1 MASRAAALKSAKKK
15 SSPTIKQPVK
25 QYSVDELGHSLDE
38 YIRKVGVEA
47 ALDLGCYQS
56 LPATFAVRGAGLV
69 KIQGLLRVL
78 LAVTLGA
85 TLCFIGGILRAD
97 CLPVRFGQQWSDR
110 FTVIL
115 GRIRRLQ
122 QPVRWNQAAQSM
134 SDPDIRVLEGL
145 VDLLEDEL
153 PAKKAK
159 QPKPAAEPTS
169 ILKKPLETLQKP
181 EKNFALVNGMQEDGL
196 DNILPEQE
204 EIPSNQ
210 GGLGSRVWRGFG
222 EAYEEAGSQADE
234 ATRSCHFDYGELFQ
248 WQQASPKGSSIQGHI
263 CIGEGVV
270 VPGREAKRAGAG
282 MPQMHQLMQ
291 MQMRP
296 PAMQQPMPA
305 VQQPMMQPP
314 PAQTTQAPHPPVQ
327 QYGYGMP
334 QQPTPMTPPPM
345 QAPGESSAS
354 DAATGEYSAASDAT
368 AGESAAAD
376 ATANA

>member
-1 MASRAAALKSAKKK
+1 M
-15 SSPTIKQPVK
+15 
-25 QYSVDELGHSLDE
+25 DELELCLDE

-85 TLCFIGGILRAD
+85 TLCCIGGPGVKGLKVSVIFHVLRNPQGRLLASHVEQVMVNLGCKYYVCKKNKTD
-97 CLPVRFGQQWSDR
+97 LKRFGQEWSDR

-115 GRIRRLQ
+115 GHLRRLQ
-122 QPVRWNQAAQSM
+122 QPVRWNQAVQSM

-263 CIGEGVV
+263 CIGEGV
-270 VPGREAKRAGAG
+270 
-282 MPQMHQLMQ
+282 L
-291 MQMRP
+291 
-296 PAMQQPMPA
+296 A
-305 VQQPMMQPP
+305 V
-314 PAQTTQAPHPPVQ
+314 
-327 QYGYGMP
+327 
-334 QQPTPMTPPPM
+334 
-345 QAPGESSAS
+345 
-354 DAATGEYSAASDAT
+354 
-368 AGESAAAD
+368 
-376 ATANA
+376 